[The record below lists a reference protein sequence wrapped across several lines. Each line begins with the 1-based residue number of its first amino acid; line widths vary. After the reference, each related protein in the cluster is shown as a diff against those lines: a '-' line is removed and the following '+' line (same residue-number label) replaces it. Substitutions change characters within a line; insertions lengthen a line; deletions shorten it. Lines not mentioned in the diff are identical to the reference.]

1 MMIITVFVLTACHP
15 GLVLKER
22 WNEGAFYWSKK
33 SRRAA
38 DEKLMSSASS
48 SSHAQEMGGVQT
60 QK

>member
-38 DEKLMSSASS
+38 DEKLMSSSS
-48 SSHAQEMGGVQT
+48 SRDTQEMGGMQT

>member
-1 MMIITVFVLTACHP
+1 MIITVFVLTACHP

-38 DEKLMSSASS
+38 DEKLMSSSS
-48 SSHAQEMGGVQT
+48 SRDTQEMGGMET